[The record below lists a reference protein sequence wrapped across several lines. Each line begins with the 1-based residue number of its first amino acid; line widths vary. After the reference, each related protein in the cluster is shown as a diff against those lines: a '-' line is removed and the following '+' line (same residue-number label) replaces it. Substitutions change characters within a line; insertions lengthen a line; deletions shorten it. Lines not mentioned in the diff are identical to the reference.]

1 VRARRLLS
9 VLATLVLGVPATI
22 ALAQERTIAPGQSA
36 TGDLTASDPTTR
48 GRRAPY
54 HIWTLDGHRGQRI
67 TIDLMASEFDPYLV
81 LRDEAGYPIGSDDDS
96 GEGNNARLHVV
107 LPRDGRY
114 SIVVTAFNEMS
125 RGRYTLAVTSWD
137 VPNAPAPGATSSLTI
152 GTPVD
157 GVLEPGDE
165 IAGDGPFQD
174 RWTVDARAGQR
185 LRVDMHSGDF
195 DSYLVLLDPAG
206 QRIAYDDDSGE
217 GNDASLGFRAATA
230 GRYTILATSYQ
241 DTPQVGAYRLTLSEE
256 TGNFADP
263 GAVAVLAPGPAQEG
277 RLETGDATGNRG
289 LEDRWTFDGRAG
301 QLARIDVISS
311 SFDTYAVLLQNGTPL
326 DSNDDGGEGNNSRLT
341 TILPRSGSYTVA
353 VSAYAQGS
361 AGGRYTVQ
369 LAFSEPPAGAGR
381 VERLQFGRTA
391 SGRLEAGDR
400 PRSGGGYQDQW
411 EFDGRQN
418 QNIMLEMRSS
428 DFDAY
433 LELRDADGNLVAEN
447 DDGGDGTNALISA
460 RLTRNG
466 RYRVIARSY
475 GERESTGFYELTL
488 TNVGDVAAP
497 AQVVTLT
504 EGQTVFGR
512 LEAGDSVIG
521 DSTYAD
527 AFTFRAPRDG
537 DVTIDLRS
545 SEFDAYLIVQDAEG
559 ATLATDDDS
568 GEGTDARVSMHMER
582 GHSYR
587 ILANS
592 YGEDRQSGTYRIALR
607 YAQP

>member
-1 VRARRLLS
+1 MRARRS
-9 VLATLVLGVPATI
+9 FPVLASLLLGLGAWP

-36 TGDLTASDPTTR
+36 PGELTARDPTTR

-114 SIVVTAFNEMS
+114 SIVVTAFNENS
-125 RGRYTLAVTSWD
+125 RGRYTLAVTAWD
-137 VPNAPAPGATSSLTI
+137 VPTAAAPGVASSLTV
-152 GTPVD
+152 GTSAD
-157 GVLEPGDE
+157 GILEPGDE
-165 IAGDGPFQD
+165 IAGDGPYQD
-174 RWTVDARAGQR
+174 RWTIDARAGQR
-185 LRVDMHSGDF
+185 LRVDLHSGDF
-195 DSYLVLLDPAG
+195 DAYLVLLDPGG

-217 GNDASLGFRAATA
+217 GNDASLGFRAPAA
-230 GRYTILATSYQ
+230 GRYTVLATSYQ
-241 DTPQVGAYRLTLSEE
+241 DTPQVGAYRITLSEE

-263 GAVAVLAPGPAQEG
+263 GTAAVLRPGPAQEG
-277 RLETGDATGNRG
+277 RLEAGDATGSRG
-289 LEDRWTFDGRAG
+289 LEDRWTFDGREG
-301 QLARIDVISS
+301 QLARIDVISTN
-311 SFDTYAVLLQNGTPL
+311 FDTYAVLLQNGTPL

-341 TILPRSGSYTVA
+341 TILPRSGTYTVA
-353 VSAYAQGS
+353 VSAYSQGS
-361 AGGRYTVQ
+361 SGGRYTVQ

-381 VERLQFGRTA
+381 VERLQVGRTA

-418 QNIMLEMRSS
+418 QNIMLEMRST

-433 LELRDADGNLVAEN
+433 LELRDADGNVIAEN

-460 RLTRNG
+460 RLPRNG

-475 GERESTGFYELTL
+475 GEREATGFYELTL
-488 TNVGDVAAP
+488 TNIGDVAAP
-497 AQVVTLT
+497 HQVVALT

-521 DSTYAD
+521 DSTFAD
-527 AFTFRAPRDG
+527 VFTFRAPRDG

-545 SEFDAYLIVQDAEG
+545 SEFDAYLIVQDTEG
-559 ATLATDDDS
+559 TTLATDDDS
-568 GEGTDARVSMHMER
+568 GDGTDARVAMRMQR
-582 GHSYR
+582 GTTYR

-592 YGEDRQSGTYRIALR
+592 YGEDRQSGTYRITLR